1 MSTDRSEKDTAPKL
15 MHPNSFVSPVTAK
28 GMSNMSKEEEEI
40 AQQRR
45 RDELVVDMLQHSC
58 GHGEV

>member
-15 MHPNSFVSPVTAK
+15 MHRNSFVSPVTAK
-28 GMSNMSKEEEEI
+28 GMSKEEEEV

-58 GHGEV
+58 GNGEV